1 MKRLLPTLL
10 IAVGAASP
18 APLGERISRLI
29 DASPLARS
37 AFWGIQ
43 IVDLASGETLY
54 EANPNRFFV
63 PASNTKLFSA
73 ALALTRL
80 GPDFR
85 FVTTVRS
92 AQEPDG
98 AGVVHG
104 PLILNGGGD
113 PNLSARPLP
122 YRMGPAGGDPLAAIE
137 DLAGQVVARGVR
149 RVEGGIIGDDTW
161 YVWEPYPDGWGIGD
175 PLYDYGAPPSALT
188 VNDNAFTLSIRPGAR
203 DGDPAALSLN
213 PSVEYYSIDNRVR
226 TAASGERRIRYYRDP
241 GGRQLRLWGIIPL
254 RDKGEDLL
262 LGIDEPAA
270 YAAAAL
276 RRALETRGVTVTG
289 AAAARHLFPNE
300 VDDLKSAPPPPAP
313 AGVELARRESAP
325 LAEDLRVTGK
335 VSQNLHAELALRAVA
350 RVRRNVGSREAGVEE
365 MKAFL
370 EEAGV
375 GPSQYNLVDGSGLT
389 RLNLVTAAA
398 VVRLLRYMH
407 ASPHR
412 EAWIGLLPVGGVDGT
427 LSSRF
432 GGGPAAGR
440 IHAKTGSLSHVA
452 ALSGYAERSGG
463 GWVAF
468 SILVNNFNGP
478 AAEVR
483 GVIDRIC
490 TLIVE

>member
-10 IAVGAASP
+10 LTLAGAAA
-18 APLGERISRLI
+18 APLGDRINRLI
-29 DASPLARS
+29 DASPLART

-63 PASNTKLFSA
+63 PASNTKLFTA

-80 GPDFR
+80 GPDYR
-85 FVTTVRS
+85 FVTSVR
-92 AQEPDG
+92 AADAPDA

-104 PLILNGGGD
+104 PLILTGGGD

-137 DLAGQVVARGVR
+137 DLAAQVVARGVR
-149 RVEGGIIGDDTW
+149 RVEGGIVGDDTW
-161 YVWEPYPDGWGIGD
+161 YVWGAYPDGWGVGD
-175 PLYDYGAPPSALT
+175 PLYDYGAPPSSLT
-188 VNDNAFTLSIRPGAR
+188 VNDNALTLSIRPGAR

-213 PSVEYYSIDNRVR
+213 PPLEYYTIDNRVR
-226 TAASGERRIRYYRDP
+226 TVASGERRIRYYRDP
-241 GGRQLRLWGIIPL
+241 GGRQLRLWGTIPL

-270 YAAAAL
+270 YAATAL
-276 RRALETRGVTVTG
+276 RRALESRGVTVTG
-289 AAAARHLFPNE
+289 SVAVRHLFPNQ
-300 VDDLKSAPPPPAP
+300 VDDLKTAPAPPAP

-350 RVRRNVGSREAGVEE
+350 RVRRNVGSREAGVEK

-389 RLNLVTAAA
+389 RLNLVTPAD
-398 VVRLLRYMH
+398 VVQLLRYMY
-407 ASPHR
+407 ASPYH
-412 EAWIGLLPVGGVDGT
+412 ETWMGLLPVGGVDGT

-432 GGGPAAGR
+432 SGGPAAGHIR
-440 IHAKTGSLSHVA
+440 AKTGSLSHVA
-452 ALSGYAERSGG
+452 ALSGYAERAGG

-468 SILVNNFNGP
+468 SILVNNYNGHTS
-478 AAEVR
+478 EIR
-483 GVIDRIC
+483 GVMDRIC
-490 TLIVE
+490 SLIE